1 MAWNE
6 PGNNKDKDPWKSR
19 GANGQDQ
26 GPPDLDE
33 ALGKFLEKLNGLF
46 GGRTAKTGSS
56 GSGNN
61 DGGNG
66 GFGDNQGTSA
76 PSGKLLGVLIV
87 IALVVWAGMGFY
99 TVDQQERAV
108 VLRLGKFHDVVQ
120 PGLQWYPPF
129 IDIKENINV
138 TAVRDHQHVALMLTE
153 DENIVEVGLTVQYV
167 VDNPKDFYLEIRE
180 PERSLAQATESA
192 LRHVV
197 GSSKMDNVLTEGRA
211 VLADD
216 VQARLQNYLD
226 SYKSGLQV
234 IKVNIENTSAPSQVQ
249 DAFDD
254 VIKAREDEQRVK
266 NEAQTYA
273 NGIVPEARGQAQRL
287 TEESNAYRDEVVAK
301 AEGEAERFTKLLTEY
316 KKSPEVTRE
325 RLYIVAMEDVLSNS
339 SKVLIDVENGNN
351 MMVLPLEQ
359 ILNSTNQRG
368 GRSSLGQNFQSNSD
382 IDQLANRVI
391 QEINSRSTNT
401 GRNSSRESR

>member
-19 GANGQDQ
+19 GSNGQNQ

-33 ALGKFLEKLNGLF
+33 ALGKLLERINGLF
-46 GGRTAKTGSS
+46 GGKKSPNNGGGSGDDFGSS
-56 GSGNN
+56 
-61 DGGNG
+61 
-66 GFGDNQGTSA
+66 QGPHA
-76 PSGKLLGVLIV
+76 PSGKLLGVIAAIAIV
-87 IALVVWAGMGFY
+87 IWAGMGFY

-108 VLRLGKFHDVVQ
+108 VLRLGKFNEVVG
-120 PGLQWYPPF
+120 PGLQWYPPL

-138 TAVRDHQHVALMLTE
+138 TAVRDHSHVALMLTE

-167 VDNPKDFYLEIRE
+167 VANPKDFLLEIRE

-211 VLADD
+211 LLADE
-216 VQARLQNYLD
+216 VQIRLQNYLD

-266 NEAQTYA
+266 NEAQAYA

-287 TEESNAYRDEVVAK
+287 TEESNAYRDQVVAR
-301 AEGEAERFTKLLTEY
+301 AEGESQRFTKLLTEY
-316 KKSPEVTRE
+316 QKAPEVTRE

-339 SKVLIDVENGNN
+339 SKVLVDVEGGNN

-359 ILNSTNQRG
+359 ILSKSISTNSRAGNGVQ
-368 GRSSLGQNFQSNSD
+368 SFQTGSD
-382 IDQLANRVI
+382 IDLLANRVI
-391 QEINSRSTNT
+391 QEINSRATNN
-401 GRNSSRESR
+401 GRSSSRESR